1 MGKVPDTPPEPPTP
15 SSSSSSGAGAGAGA
29 SGRAASAAAG
39 AASWWDGVVKF
50 SRRELE
56 RGRSKLKGIDL
67 QPHMTV
73 EMDFIKPFATNV
85 KSVWRDACAQVPP
98 PVKKAAPFALSA
110 AGGCIVTHAI
120 MKAANVRTLPHSYSL
135 RARLPSLFCVS
146 ASSYSAHDSPAR
158 EVGGV
163 TAPNGSRFTHQHT
176 HRASE
181 RASLTK
187 MRV

>member
-85 KSVWRDACAQVPP
+85 KNVWRDACALVPP

-120 MKAANVRTLPHSYSL
+120 MKAANVRTLPHPYSL
-135 RARLPSLFCVS
+135 RARLPSLFVCQHLRILPMIPPRERWW
-146 ASSYSAHDSPAR
+146 AALPRQMAPDSPISTR
-158 EVGGV
+158 IE
-163 TAPNGSRFTHQHT
+163 
-176 HRASE
+176 RASE
-181 RASLTK
+181 R
-187 MRV
+187 V